1 MVANIH
7 IQGCRFVPYRFSET
21 KLQMVPMDLNIG
33 FQGLALIQGQTYNPD
48 IGPGCQKTKPANLS
62 DMILGTLL
70 RESLFFIVHG
80 CLDMFLEAGV
90 MARSIAIGL
99 SPFIGWLAD
108 IKGVA
113 WVQFLGAVMLAITGL
128 EML

>member
-1 MVANIH
+1 MVL
-7 IQGCRFVPYRFSET
+7 CTSSERRCF
-21 KLQMVPMDLNIG
+21 K
-33 FQGLALIQGQTYNPD
+33 FQFDHGHLHFKRLSESFLLWLLIY
-48 IGPGCQKTKPANLS
+48 IYVGPGCQKTKPANLS

-70 RESLFFIVHG
+70 RESLFFNVHG

-99 SPFIGWLAD
+99 APFVGWLAD

-113 WVQFLGAVMLAITGL
+113 WIQFLGGAMLAITGL